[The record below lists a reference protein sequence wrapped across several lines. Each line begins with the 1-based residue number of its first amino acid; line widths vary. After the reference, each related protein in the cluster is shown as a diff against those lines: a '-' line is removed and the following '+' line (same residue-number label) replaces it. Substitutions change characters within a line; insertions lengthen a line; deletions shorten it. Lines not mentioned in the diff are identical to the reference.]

1 MLLLLFLL
9 SHPTINFVAVAP
21 PAFPY
26 VFQSFPL
33 SLDTLPYSMYA
44 RRRCQRSGQS
54 ARAFQCSY
62 NSQHMDWC
70 RLAEAKRHPSGT
82 YRKPRQRKMLIAL
95 LRTAA
100 SMAARCRPC
109 KRSSSK
115 RTSRTRCTR
124 FSITQWL
131 RSSARSSRGVV
142 VVGARRVAIVTHSS
156 VHSAPRRTCR
166 RRRTRPICWTSC
178 QPHTALR

>member
-1 MLLLLFLL
+1 MGFE
-9 SHPTINFVAVAP
+9 PTILSDSCFQDRCLQPLGHASRQGARSIPNRRAAVNRHGP
-21 PAFPY
+21 
-26 VFQSFPL
+26 
-33 SLDTLPYSMYA
+33 
-44 RRRCQRSGQS
+44 RR
-54 ARAFQCSY
+54 RAFQCSY
-62 NSQHMDWC
+62 NSQHRDWC

-82 YRKPRQRKMLIAL
+82 YRKPRQRKMLIAM

-115 RTSRTRCTR
+115 LTSRTRCTR
-124 FSITQWL
+124 FSITQWR
-131 RSSARSSRGVV
+131 RSSARSSLGVV
-142 VVGARRVAIVTHSS
+142 VVGARLVAIVAHSS
-156 VHSAPRRTCR
+156 VHSAPRRSCR